1 MEGNRYSSGGLF
13 KADPLE
19 TRDFN
24 RWKKQTGLDHGS
36 QVE

>member
-1 MEGNRYSSGGLF
+1 LERPFGMF

-24 RWKKQTGLDHGS
+24 RWKQQTGLDRAS
-36 QVE
+36 LSE